1 MTTSAQLKRAGEK
14 QRILSDAHEEKVHQA
29 DAMTKL
35 QMETNDKSRTLAGA
49 KAAIEIE
56 IEKGGEVEVVIV
68 TVLESEVKNDVVT
81 N

>member
-1 MTTSAQLKRAGEK
+1 
-14 QRILSDAHEEKVHQA
+14 
-29 DAMTKL
+29 MTKL

>member
-56 IEKGGEVEVVIV
+56 KGGEVEVVIV